1 MQSTVAFILLAL
13 ATFTAGTCVPRYPKI
28 LADTV
33 NDHRLTLKERL
44 LLNLRM
50 MSSADLN
57 GWYIGYEYDWNI
69 RRSSFINPYHIET
82 TYGILNKTRKY
93 LSLFARMALMQIAI
107 PLADVLSPLVY
118 MAHSSCLSLNNMYA
132 DLSAEE
138 IVRRSD
144 LAGGAMLASSTACIM
159 LLNRFTKLPWPTIDF
174 VSRVVCDMVSVPI
187 IRSDDLRYGIP
198 EYDEQTGRQE
208 TDSSPE
214 AARLAVVR
222 TILSRSMTN
231 FGTTV
236 VPMRIEHVLDKVG
249 LWRLGTGMH
258 NVCREMDRKKLNFVV
273 AMQWYR
279 NLVNYGYGP
288 FTAGFL
294 VLDSFIPRKISV
306 IKIACA
312 ILAVSLSQSVFPQV
326 SSLKSG
332 KKFVLYKRG
341 Y

>member
-1 MQSTVAFILLAL
+1 MQSTVAYILLAL
-13 ATFTAGTCVPRYPKI
+13 ATFTACTFATRSPKI
-28 LADTV
+28 LAGTV

-50 MSSADLN
+50 MSSVDLN
-57 GWYIGYEYDWNI
+57 GWYNDSNYDLDI
-69 RRSSFINPYHIET
+69 VKCSLLNPYYNGYFSIDVYE
-82 TYGILNKTRKY
+82 NRRY
-93 LSLFARMALMQIAI
+93 LSLFARMTLMQIAI
-107 PLADVLSPLVY
+107 PLTDIFSPLVY

-198 EYDEQTGRQE
+198 VYDEQTGGKERGL
-208 TDSSPE
+208 SPE

-288 FTAGFL
+288 FSAGFL

-326 SSLKSG
+326 SSFDNG
-332 KKFVLYKRG
+332 NKFVLYKRG